1 MTVTARI
8 SSLTA
13 LFSIFKID
21 ALLLCDDASIFYL
34 TGYQAHE
41 SWLLVTARAVHFITD
56 SRYYLEA
63 QEALKATGIEVIDS
77 GALPVALA
85 LSLAKRWKIKALGLD
100 ERRVNA
106 ALVRRLRKDKPASL
120 SLKAVDGIV
129 DGLRMVK
136 DVSELEKIRAAIKIN
151 LQLYQYL
158 SARIRD
164 ARRETDYLQDLEGFI
179 RRKKVAFSFPPIIA
193 SGPNAAMPHA
203 RVTERKLS
211 TGEAL
216 LVDVGVEKDGYK
228 SDLTRMFFLGKMSL
242 RFRQVLSHVQEAQSK
257 AIARIKPGVLAKE
270 IDSAARLHL
279 KKQSLDQYF
288 GHSLGHGVGIDVHEM
303 PSISQRS
310 NIILKEGMVF
320 TVEPGVY
327 IPGQFGVRLEE
338 MVLVT
343 KTGCEVLSVD
353 RN

>member
-1 MTVTARI
+1 VTARI

-13 LFSIFKID
+13 LFAIFKID

-34 TGYQAHE
+34 TGYPAHE
-41 SWLLVTARAVHFITD
+41 SWLLVTTQTAHFITD

-63 QEALKATGIEVIDS
+63 QEGLKATGIEVIDS
-77 GALPVALA
+77 GVLPVALT
-85 LSLAKRWKIKALGLD
+85 LSLAKRWKIRALGLD

-106 ALVRRLRKDKPASL
+106 ALVRRLRTDKPASL
-120 SLKAVDGIV
+120 SLKAADGIV

-136 DVSELEKIRAAIKIN
+136 DVFELDKIKAAIKIN
-151 LQLYQYL
+151 LQLYKYL

-164 ARRETDYLQDLEGFI
+164 SRREIDYLQDLEGFV

-203 RVTERKLS
+203 RVTGRKLS

-242 RFRQVLSHVQEAQSK
+242 RFRQVFSHVQEAQLK
-257 AIARIKPGVLAKE
+257 AIARIKPGVAAKD
-270 IDSAARLHL
+270 IDSAARLYL
-279 KKQSLDQYF
+279 KEKSLDQYF